1 MTHRPL
7 VYPVDPPL
15 CIQPVGDLSV
25 ASALSIDESRATFLQ
40 WLLARRMGNE
50 ICRGWYQ
57 TGRGESTADIDEYR
71 EEGGLRLSLSW
82 TFCRLLKDT
91 RKR

>member
-1 MTHRPL
+1 MTHRSL

-40 WLLARRMGNE
+40 WLLARRMANE

-57 TGRGESTADIDEYR
+57 TGRGESTADIEMSTEKRGAYDS
-71 EEGGLRLSLSW
+71 RLVGHFVDS
-82 TFCRLLKDT
+82 
-91 RKR
+91 